1 MADTTGSCVL
11 LADRHHG
18 LSEGVRGLLETM
30 FDSVFMVGD
39 EPSLLEGTQRLH
51 PQVVIVDLSFAGGD
65 IDALLARVVQRSPL
79 SRIVLL
85 TVCDEPSVA
94 QAAVRAGAHAV
105 VLKRAIATDLLHA
118 IGETLAGRPFVS
130 SGIHRT

>member
-1 MADTTGSCVL
+1 L

-118 IGETLAGRPFVS
+118 IGETLEGRPFVS